1 MLVGYV
7 SDERYLALADVLFE
21 FTSER
26 GVVSARSPAP
36 AVRSMPIL
44 KLAPIR

>member
-26 GVVSARSPAP
+26 GVVSARSAP